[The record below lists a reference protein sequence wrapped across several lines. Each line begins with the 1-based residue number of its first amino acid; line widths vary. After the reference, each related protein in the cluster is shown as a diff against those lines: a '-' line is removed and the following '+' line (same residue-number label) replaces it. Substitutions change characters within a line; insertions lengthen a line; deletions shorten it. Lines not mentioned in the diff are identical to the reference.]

1 MTDCIIR
8 SNLHG
13 TPQQVWEICKMAS
26 ANSRVK
32 TFAQAASLSTS
43 LTLMGKASIK
53 GLEGASHGFRSV
65 APWKVEPIDVYAWM
79 QRIAESHTDGLRSYR
94 MRDGRVVEVAFS
106 FA

>member
-1 MTDCIIR
+1 
-8 SNLHG
+8 
-13 TPQQVWEICKMAS
+13 MAS

-53 GLEGASHGFRSV
+53 GMERASHGFRSV
-65 APWKVEPIDVYAWM
+65 APWKVEPIMVGAWM
-79 QRIAESHTDGLRSYR
+79 QRAAESHPYGLRSHR
-94 MRDGRVVEVAFS
+94 MRDGRVVEVSFS